1 MATSCA
7 NLRTNLALQTP
18 VFSETFLDDYVSD
31 MVNAPYVGR
40 HQTEVWDYE
49 TDRIF
54 FDKINVQQANYLTPW
69 QVIDASECGVNGPGN
84 PCNPPSA
91 FIGFGST
98 RDSAVVEQI
107 KLRSQP
113 FCLEQLAR
121 VPKVG
126 QQMKRIYKVVRQI
139 PMGFTGDFIRARTVS
154 FAQQL
159 QVCGSAFSTFN
170 ITSLNTTTNL
180 TTLNMGSSANYPT
193 SQLTWQYLIYLSQ
206 ILGLNGYDTNSGLA
220 KGMRNLITHS
230 RTWQQLV
237 GQNPEIKA
245 QLHLVGVKDVSPL
258 YQMGTGVNADPFG
271 PFAPTFD
278 EHQVRFQDEGNGILN
293 RVLPYLNTPT
303 TTGEMPVYN
312 PAWVNSRY
320 AISVI
325 MHPKATKIYT
335 TKPKKISEM
344 VPEVNSAMWGTW
356 DFINPQGVIQWLN
369 PDGTTC
375 SQNNE
380 SQDWFYWLCK
390 LQLGFQYEQRE
401 LVFPILHLI
410 DGSGQGCMV
419 DQPVCG
425 SAPQYTPQV
434 YDGSAIMCQV

>member
-1 MATSCA
+1 
-7 NLRTNLALQTP
+7 
-18 VFSETFLDDYVSD
+18 

-49 TDRIF
+49 TDRIY
-54 FDKINVQQANYLTPW
+54 FDKIHVEQPNYLTPW
-69 QVIDASECGVNGPGN
+69 QVIDASECGLTGPGS

-126 QQMKRIYKVVRQI
+126 QQMKRIYSVVRNI
-139 PMGFTGDFIRARTVS
+139 PLGFTGDFIRTRTVS
-154 FAQQL
+154 FNDTL
-159 QVCGSAFSTFN
+159 QICGSAFSTFA
-170 ITSLNTTTNL
+170 ITALNTQTNL
-180 TTLNMGSSANYPT
+180 STINLGSSANYPT
-193 SQLTWQYLIYLSQ
+193 SQLTWQYLNYLTQ
-206 ILGLNGYDTNSGLA
+206 VLGLRGYDKDSGLS

-230 RTWQQLV
+230 RTYQQLV
-237 GQNPEIKA
+237 GQNPEIKS

-258 YQMGTGVNADPFG
+258 YELGTGINADPFG
-271 PFAPTFD
+271 PIAPTFD
-278 EHQVRFQDEGNGILN
+278 EHQPRFQDEGNGILN
-293 RVLPYLNTPT
+293 RVLPYLNTPA
-303 TTGEMPVYN
+303 TTGEKPLEN
-312 PAWVNSRY
+312 PAWVNARY
-320 AISVI
+320 AISVF

-335 TKPKKISEM
+335 TKPKKISDM
-344 VPEVNSAMWGTW
+344 VPEVNSSMWGSW
-356 DFINPQGVIQWLN
+356 DFINPQGLIQWTN

-375 SQNNE
+375 TQNNE
-380 SQDWFYWLCK
+380 DQTWFYWLCK
-390 LQLGFQYEQRE
+390 LQLGFEYDQRP
-401 LVFPILHLI
+401 LVMPILHLI

-425 SAPQYTPQV
+425 TAPQYTAQDYTGNP
-434 YDGSAIMCQV
+434 IMCQI